1 MNIPGYSVQSIIGR
15 GGTAIVYLAIQQ
27 SLDRK
32 VALKVM
38 SPNLGAD
45 PSFRERF
52 VKEGRIIARLSHPN
66 IVTVYDIG
74 CHDDQN
80 YMAVQFIE
88 SGCLKDRLEQP
99 MTASEALQVT
109 RQVAAALGFAHDQGF
124 IHRDVKPGNIL
135 FRDDGE
141 AVLSDF
147 GIAKAL
153 TADTQLTAAG
163 WAVGTPDYMSPEQAM
178 GKDVCPASDLYSLGA
193 VLYEMLTGTRPYVAD
208 TAIATALKHMH
219 NPIPE
224 LPERYSVYQTL
235 VNRLLAK
242 EAEQRFA
249 TAAELIEAMDRL
261 PAPGTDSPG
270 DAATELGPV
279 NPHAQARSKS
289 AAMSGRPTLRWAAV
303 GMGGIV
309 VVAGLVTAI
318 TVNNN
323 QQVQTATELSIN
335 RSQGT
340 AIPAQLSAKDS
351 AKIDRLLSA
360 AEAHTAI
367 GRMVDPPGSNA
378 YEAYLMVLDIDPAN
392 SRAVR
397 GIAAIEK
404 LPDFQQRRAER

>member
-1 MNIPGYSVQSIIGR
+1 MNIPGYSIQSIIGR
-15 GGTAIVYLAIQQ
+15 GGTATVYLAIQE
-27 SLDRK
+27 SLERK

-74 CHDDQN
+74 CHDEQN
-80 YMAVQFIE
+80 YMAVQYIE

-99 MTASEALQVT
+99 MGASEAWQVT
-109 RQVAAALGFAHDQGF
+109 QQVAAALGFAHDQGF

-135 FRDDGE
+135 FREDGE

-153 TADTQLTAAG
+153 TADTQLTAVG
-163 WAVGTPDYMSPEQAM
+163 WTVGTPDYMSPEQAM
-178 GKDVCPASDLYSLGA
+178 GKEVSPASDLYSLG
-193 VLYEMLTGTRPYVAD
+193 VLLYEMLTGTRPYEAE

-219 NPIPE
+219 GPIPE
-224 LPERYSVYQTL
+224 LPAQYSVYQPL
-235 VNRLLAK
+235 INRLLAK

-249 TAAELIEAMDRL
+249 TAKELIEEIDRL
-261 PAPGTDSPG
+261 PAAGTALSS
-270 DAATELGPV
+270 DAATELAPV
-279 NPHAQARSKS
+279 NPQAPAGSKS
-289 AAMSGRPTLRWAAV
+289 AAIGGATLRWAAV
-303 GMGGIV
+303 GMGSV
-309 VVAGLVTAI
+309 VVAAGLVTAI
-318 TVNNN
+318 TVTNN
-323 QQVQTATELSIN
+323 QPVQTATELSIN
-335 RSQGT
+335 RSQEPV
-340 AIPAQLSAKDS
+340 IPAQLSAEES

-367 GRMVDPPGSNA
+367 GRIVDPPGSNA

-392 SRAVR
+392 SSAIR

-404 LPDFQQRRAER
+404 LADFRARRAER